1 MFYTT
6 IITNMPENQMLRIA
20 VSAFIVSQDKIL
32 LLKRADDEFFL
43 PGKWEVPGGGVD
55 VGETIEQG
63 VRREV
68 KEEAGI
74 DVTVKDLFGY
84 FEFVDGKGVQTV
96 NLNFLCVMDA
106 EHADVDVALG
116 EMQEAHWVA
125 LEDFHTVDFTSQN
138 MADACRR
145 ALEIG

>member
-1 MFYTT
+1 MPDTQMFK
-6 IITNMPENQMLRIA
+6 IA
-20 VSAFIVSQDKIL
+20 VSAYIVNNNKIL
-32 LLKRADDEFFL
+32 LLKRSDNEAFL
-43 PGKWEVPGGGVD
+43 PGKWEVPGGGID
-55 VGETIEQG
+55 VGESIEQG
-63 VRREV
+63 VMREV

-96 NLNFLCVMDA
+96 NLNFLCVMDDGYG
-106 EHADVDVALG
+106 DVDVALG
-116 EMQEAHWVA
+116 EMQEAQWVES
-125 LEDFHTVDFTSQN
+125 EDFDEVDFTSQN

>member
-1 MFYTT
+1 MFK
-6 IITNMPENQMLRIA
+6 IA
-20 VSAFIVSQDKIL
+20 VSAFIVNQNKIL
-32 LLKRADDEFFL
+32 LLKRSDDESFL

-74 DVTVKDLFGY
+74 DVAVKDLFGY
-84 FEFVDGKGVQTV
+84 FEFVDGKGRHTA
-96 NLNFLCVMDA
+96 NLNFLCVMGAD
-106 EHADVDVALG
+106 HGDDVDVTLG
-116 EMQEAHWVA
+116 EMQEARWVES
-125 LEDFHTVDFTSQN
+125 EDFDEVDFTSQN